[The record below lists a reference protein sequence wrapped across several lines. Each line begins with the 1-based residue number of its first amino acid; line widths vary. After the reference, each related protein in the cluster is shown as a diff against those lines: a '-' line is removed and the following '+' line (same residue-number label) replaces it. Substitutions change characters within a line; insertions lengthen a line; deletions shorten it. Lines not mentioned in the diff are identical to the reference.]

1 MVAAFS
7 KPVEQIHV
15 PSTST
20 SKKIRNVWSNHI
32 KDCIREELSDCI
44 GPENLKNLNPA
55 RANQFLER
63 HNLRDRTY
71 LMLKNVIYNFTR
83 PPRTR

>member
-1 MVAAFS
+1 MVAAVS
-7 KPVEQIHV
+7 KP
-15 PSTST
+15 
-20 SKKIRNVWSNHI
+20 SKPTKKRFVWSDHI
-32 KDCIREELSDCI
+32 KDCIKEELSDCI

-63 HNLRDRTY
+63 HNLGDRTY